1 MAVGSLVAIIAGLAI
16 YAVVNQRIN
25 LLTKIPM
32 DNPPE
37 VLLAKAREISQKL
50 GYTATPV
57 SSSYGFDYRYG
68 TIRIVMHASTK
79 QRGRTL
85 AQSRPAAVTFIYR
98 ASPVPLVPRRAS
110 DIPRV
115 TRRDPPEDV
124 PGMLEIST
132 DMQGRMRS
140 FLAVPPRDG

>member
-1 MAVGSLVAIIAGLAI
+1 MNARCRRAMAVGSLAAVIAGMAI

-50 GYTATPV
+50 GYISAPV

-68 TIRIVMHASTK
+68 TIRIMRLNQA
-79 QRGRTL
+79 
-85 AQSRPAAVTFIYR
+85 
-98 ASPVPLVPRRAS
+98 
-110 DIPRV
+110 
-115 TRRDPPEDV
+115 TRRIRLPA
-124 PGMLEIST
+124 
-132 DMQGRMRS
+132 GRR
-140 FLAVPPRDG
+140 R